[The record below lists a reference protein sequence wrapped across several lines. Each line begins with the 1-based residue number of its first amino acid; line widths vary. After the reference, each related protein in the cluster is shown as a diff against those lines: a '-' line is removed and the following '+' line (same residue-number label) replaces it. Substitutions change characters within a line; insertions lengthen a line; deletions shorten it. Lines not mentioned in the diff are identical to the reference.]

1 MPWEKTPRQSGGISK
16 RSKLRELKELLGNAE
31 RIDFIVLRTKGGYWR
46 QMNGWEQAEE
56 LVGYTQVWI
65 EESIHRNALM

>member
-1 MPWEKTPRQSGGISK
+1 MPRGRT
-16 RSKLRELKELLGNAE
+16 ELYW
-31 RIDFIVLRTKGGYWR
+31 RTKRGYWR
-46 QMNGWEQAEE
+46 QMNGWEQAEK